1 MDLLAAMT
9 TFVTIVDQGS
19 LTKAAEQLERSQPSV
34 VRALGALEAHLGVRL
49 LQRTTRRMSLTP
61 EGNEFLQRC
70 RQILSDVTDA
80 ERSVSQHHDLLQ
92 GQLRITAPVQFGQR
106 HVVPLLN
113 QFLAANPGIQCDIV
127 LLDRNVDLIE
137 EGVDLAVRIGPL
149 ADSSLIAVPVGH
161 LKRYVCASPG
171 LIKKTGEPQSPE
183 QLAQMPCI
191 RFQNLAR
198 PSIWQFTGAPTN
210 ISVKVTGPVS
220 CNQIAS
226 GVAACV
232 DGLGYGQFL
241 SYQVEEELKSGALTR
256 VLTDF
261 EWHDIPVHLVY
272 SDRRLTTARQKA
284 ITQFLKP
291 LLKNRIDAI

>member
-106 HVVPLLN
+106 HVERAGWRKL
-113 QFLAANPGIQCDIV
+113 
-127 LLDRNVDLIE
+127 R
-137 EGVDLAVRIGPL
+137 
-149 ADSSLIAVPVGH
+149 
-161 LKRYVCASPG
+161 
-171 LIKKTGEPQSPE
+171 
-183 QLAQMPCI
+183 
-191 RFQNLAR
+191 
-198 PSIWQFTGAPTN
+198 
-210 ISVKVTGPVS
+210 
-220 CNQIAS
+220 
-226 GVAACV
+226 
-232 DGLGYGQFL
+232 
-241 SYQVEEELKSGALTR
+241 
-256 VLTDF
+256 
-261 EWHDIPVHLVY
+261 
-272 SDRRLTTARQKA
+272 
-284 ITQFLKP
+284 
-291 LLKNRIDAI
+291 